1 MRTARSKNGA
11 TIRLPDER
19 WVHIT
24 EEHSELAGY
33 LHDVLETIE
42 EPSAIYAGNQAE
54 LLAIREI
61 ASGKFLVVIYKR
73 DRSNGRIRD
82 NGVSSPSIPS
92 VG

>member
-42 EPSAIYAGNQAE
+42 EPSVIYAG
-54 LLAIREI
+54 IKPDCSR
-61 ASGKFLVVIYKR
+61 SG
-73 DRSNGRIRD
+73 RSRAGSF
-82 NGVSSPSIPS
+82 SS
-92 VG
+92 

>member
-42 EPSAIYAGNQAE
+42 EPSVIYAGIKPNCS
-54 LLAIREI
+54 RP
-61 ASGKFLVVIYKR
+61 G
-73 DRSNGRIRD
+73 RSRAGSF
-82 NGVSSPSIPS
+82 SS
-92 VG
+92 